1 MNKKGYFLAVFI
13 MAFFFFYIHCNK
25 AFCLEEKK
33 PIKKYTF
40 TLDQLIQKAIAH
52 SPEIGESKME
62 ILAAKSDF
70 AQVKAAY
77 LPRIDVT
84 AVAGPV
90 SDADEPVVK
99 EVGHSGIYKIHDP
112 YNGGIGIFGR
122 LDFTVTQPLFTFGKL
137 YNNKQAAFFGVKA
150 QEFEVLKK
158 KLEIALRVKQLYYAL
173 ILSRQGVN
181 VANDTDDFFND
192 TKQIIKKLLKMGS
205 DNVTQSDIYKVEAY
219 RAGTI
224 RARAEAEKGEK
235 VAYFALKSMIGLSPD
250 EEFDVIKKSLAID
263 KNKIKNLKYYIELAF
278 SNRPDYKQL
287 KEALEAKQFE
297 VKAAVSEEYPSFFA
311 ALQGS
316 IAGAPGREKFDN
328 KYIQDDFNHAYAG
341 IVFGMKWDFD
351 FGIKK
356 AKIDKKR
363 AEYRKL
369 VFTKQ
374 NADMG
379 IPIQITELYNQL
391 IEWQK
396 AAESYHQ
403 AAIAARKWVVSA
415 MSDFDMGTGT
425 AANLLFGIEKYGD
438 NQGKYLES
446 LYNYHLTMAQLEA
459 AIGKGE

>member
-1 MNKKGYFLAVFI
+1 MNKRRFLLVVISFLFILIPYYGFCAEKNNKPKRRYVFT
-13 MAFFFFYIHCNK
+13 
-25 AFCLEEKK
+25 LEDL
-33 PIKKYTF
+33 IKK
-40 TLDQLIQKAIAH
+40 AIEY
-52 SPEIGESKME
+52 SPEINESEMK
-62 ILAAKSDF
+62 ILAAESDL

-77 LPRIDVT
+77 LPQIDIT
-84 AVAGPV
+84 AITGPV
-90 SDADEPVVK
+90 SDADEPIVR

-122 LDFTVTQPLFTFGKL
+122 LDFSITQPLFTFGRL
-137 YNNKQAAFFGVKA
+137 YNNKQAALLGVKA

-173 ILSRQGVN
+173 ILSREGIS
-181 VANDTDDFFND
+181 VADDTDSFFND
-192 TKQIIKKLLKMGS
+192 TKKIIKKLLKMGA

-224 RARAEAEKGEK
+224 RAKAEAEKGAK

-250 EEFDVIKKSLAID
+250 EEFDVVKKSLAIN
-263 KNKIKNLKYYIELAF
+263 KEKIKDLKYYIEQAF
-278 SNRPDYKQL
+278 SNRPDYQQL
-287 KEALEAKQFE
+287 KKALEAKEFE
-297 VKAAVSEEYPSFFA
+297 VKAAVSDKYPSFFA
-311 ALQGS
+311 AIKGS

-328 KYIQDDFNHAYAG
+328 EYIHDEFNHAYAG
-341 IVFGMKWDFD
+341 IVFGMKWDLD

-356 AKIDKKR
+356 ARIDKKR

-379 IPIQITELYNQL
+379 IPIQIAELYHQL

-403 AAIAARKWVVSA
+403 AAVAARKWVVAA
-415 MSDFDMGTGT
+415 MQEFDMGTGT
-425 AANLLFGIEKYGD
+425 AENLLFGIEKYGH

-446 LYNYHLTMAQLEA
+446 LYNYHVTMAQLEA